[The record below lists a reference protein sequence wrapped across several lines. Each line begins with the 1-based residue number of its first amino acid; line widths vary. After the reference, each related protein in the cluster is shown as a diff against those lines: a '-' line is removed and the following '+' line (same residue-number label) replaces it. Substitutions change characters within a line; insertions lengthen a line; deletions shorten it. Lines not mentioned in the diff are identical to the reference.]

1 MHILKQLL
9 RNKISILLI
18 ICVIACIY
26 PIYNKI
32 TYEQKNT
39 NIEIVLDFDTIKNIY
54 LNSGVNYQEILTTF
68 KSAGMTSIILR
79 EDKVRDLVEDGK
91 ATLVSGKEILN
102 DNRISGGRYG
112 SIYSKIPRER
122 PLQPEYNYLVIGDP
136 NLYEYAKRN
145 LEIKLGTSRIKDLG
159 SNLLEIVA
167 QTDDLLDTSLD
178 INPDKIALIYKYNL
192 AVIPEISN
200 YEGFAEELITSKIS
214 DLSKSDVKVITFKD
228 NESLGFKKFLHVTA
242 LRIREQDMFFG
253 FTEFVK
259 PKGLEYLALNA
270 PNKALKIHYMIVGE
284 DTQNYLNRAYRAIT
298 ERNANIIH
306 IDVAS
311 NKNNFSKNKR
321 DSYKETYNLIQQLR
335 EKINKI
341 GYEVKSIDYIKKP
354 QTTNIIFFQIIAYFA
369 VSLMFILFVKLFI
382 KELTS
387 KESFILFLSIL
398 AIGAVAYLTTTAKL
412 YNEYMALLTACVAPV
427 IVFIIIKKILDKNL
441 DKGKPFIPI
450 LVFIFISTI
459 ITGIIITTLLFHY
472 NYFVAIWTFRGV
484 KLANTIPILF
494 LAIFLF
500 VKPKRIKYLY
510 QVLDRYFAG
519 ILTFKY
525 LFIIVLLT
533 GFLAFYILRTGNYGI
548 LILGRAEIGFRELL
562 ENIFLVRPRFKEFL
576 FAVPLLMLA
585 INYWK
590 TTKIHSTM
598 MSVILLFA
606 SIASISQINT
616 FCHLHSPFITS
627 LYRSF
632 LGLFLGYLIG
642 LFLIF
647 IINRSINFANK
658 ISKKLDTWEN

>member
-1 MHILKQLL
+1 
-9 RNKISILLI
+9 
-18 ICVIACIY
+18 
-26 PIYNKI
+26 
-32 TYEQKNT
+32 
-39 NIEIVLDFDTIKNIY
+39 
-54 LNSGVNYQEILTTF
+54 
-68 KSAGMTSIILR
+68 
-79 EDKVRDLVEDGK
+79 
-91 ATLVSGKEILN
+91 
-102 DNRISGGRYG
+102 
-112 SIYSKIPRER
+112 
-122 PLQPEYNYLVIGDP
+122 
-136 NLYEYAKRN
+136 
-145 LEIKLGTSRIKDLG
+145 
-159 SNLLEIVA
+159 
-167 QTDDLLDTSLD
+167 
-178 INPDKIALIYKYNL
+178 
-192 AVIPEISN
+192 
-200 YEGFAEELITSKIS
+200 
-214 DLSKSDVKVITFKD
+214 
-228 NESLGFKKFLHVTA
+228 
-242 LRIREQDMFFG
+242 
-253 FTEFVK
+253 
-259 PKGLEYLALNA
+259 
-270 PNKALKIHYMIVGE
+270 
-284 DTQNYLNRAYRAIT
+284 
-298 ERNANIIH
+298 
-306 IDVAS
+306 
-311 NKNNFSKNKR
+311 
-321 DSYKETYNLIQQLR
+321 
-335 EKINKI
+335 
-341 GYEVKSIDYIKKP
+341 
-354 QTTNIIFFQIIAYFA
+354 
-369 VSLMFILFVKLFI
+369 MFILFVKLFI

-398 AIGAVAYLTTTAKL
+398 AIGGVAYLTTTVKL

-484 KLANTIPILF
+484 KLANTIPIFL

-500 VKPKRIKYLY
+500 VRPKRIKYLY

-525 LFIIVLLT
+525 LFIIVFLT
-533 GFLAFYILRTGNYGI
+533 LFLAFYILRTGNYGI

-642 LFLIF
+642 MFLIF
-647 IINRSINFANK
+647 IINKSIKFANK

>member
-54 LNSGVNYQEILTTF
+54 LDSGVNYQEILTSF

-79 EDKVRDLVEDGK
+79 EDKVSDLVEDGK
-91 ATLVSGKEILN
+91 ATLVSGRDILN

-122 PLQPEYNYLVIGDP
+122 PLQPEYNYLVIGDT
-136 NLYEYAKRN
+136 NLFEYAKRN
-145 LEIKLGTSRIKDLG
+145 LEIKLGASRIRDLG
-159 SNLLEIVA
+159 SNLLEIIA

-200 YEGFAEELITSKIS
+200 YEGFTEELITSKIS
-214 DLSKSDVKVITFKD
+214 DLGKSEVKVITFKD
-228 NESLGFKKFLHVTA
+228 NEALGFKKFLHVTA

-270 PNKALKIHYMIVGE
+270 PNKALKIHYMIIGE

-398 AIGAVAYLTTTAKL
+398 ALGAVAYLTTTAKL

-484 KLANTIPILF
+484 KLANTIPILL

-500 VKPKRIKYLY
+500 VRPKRIKYLY

-647 IINRSINFANK
+647 IINRSIIFANK

>member
-1 MHILKQLL
+1 
-9 RNKISILLI
+9 
-18 ICVIACIY
+18 
-26 PIYNKI
+26 

-68 KSAGMTSIILR
+68 KAAGMTSVILR
-79 EDKVRDLVEDGK
+79 EDKVKDLVEDGK
-91 ATLVSGKEILN
+91 ATLVSGKDILN

-112 SIYSKIPRER
+112 FIYSKIPRER

-136 NLYEYAKRN
+136 NLFEYAKRN
-145 LEIKLGTSRIKDLG
+145 LEIKLGVSRIKDLG
-159 SNLLEIVA
+159 SNLLEVTA
-167 QTDDLLDTSLD
+167 QTDDLLETSLD
-178 INPDKIALIYKYNL
+178 INPDKIALIYKYSL

-200 YEGFAEELITSKIS
+200 YEGFNQEVIASKIS

-228 NESLGFKKFLHVTA
+228 NEALGYKKYLQITA
-242 LRIREQDMFFG
+242 LKIREQDLFFG

-259 PKGLEYLALNA
+259 PKGLEYLAMNA

-284 DTQNYLNRAYRAIT
+284 DSQNYLNRAYRAIT

-306 IDVAS
+306 IDIAS
-311 NKNNFSKNKR
+311 DKNNFSKNKEN
-321 DSYKETYNLIQQLR
+321 SYKETYNLIQQLR

-341 GYEVKSIDYIKKP
+341 GYEVKAIDYIKKP
-354 QTTNIIFFQIIAYFA
+354 QTTNIVFFQIIAYFA

-398 AIGAVAYLTTTAKL
+398 AIGGVAYLTTTVKL

-484 KLANTIPILF
+484 KLANTIPIFL

-500 VKPKRIKYLY
+500 VRPKRIKYLY

-525 LFIIVLLT
+525 LFIIVFLT
-533 GFLAFYILRTGNYGI
+533 LFLAFYILRTGNYGI

-642 LFLIF
+642 MFLIF
-647 IINRSINFANK
+647 IINKSIKFANK

>member
-54 LNSGVNYQEILTTF
+54 LDSGVNYQEILTSF

-79 EDKVRDLVEDGK
+79 EDKVSDLVEDGK
-91 ATLVSGKEILN
+91 ATLVSGRDILN

-122 PLQPEYNYLVIGDP
+122 PLQPEYNYLVIGDT
-136 NLYEYAKRN
+136 NLFEYAKRN
-145 LEIKLGTSRIKDLG
+145 LEIKLGASRIRDLG
-159 SNLLEIVA
+159 SNLLEIIA

-200 YEGFAEELITSKIS
+200 YEGFTEELITSKIS
-214 DLSKSDVKVITFKD
+214 DLGKSEVKVITFKD
-228 NESLGFKKFLHVTA
+228 NEALGFKKFLHVTA

-270 PNKALKIHYMIVGE
+270 PNKALKIHYMIIGE

-398 AIGAVAYLTTTAKL
+398 ALGAVAYLTTTAKL

-484 KLANTIPILF
+484 KLANTIPILL

-500 VKPKRIKYLY
+500 VRPKRIKYLY

-598 MSVILLFA
+598 MSIILLFA

-647 IINRSINFANK
+647 IINRSIIFANK